1 MAAAR
6 KPVSHGRGRIDATQ
20 FGANCPQ
27 GASPWGTP
35 STTEDCLFLN
45 VYAPAGIDPDRW
57 REGKGELPVMVWIH
71 GGGFTAGAG
80 SFYDPTPMVTAGNII
95 VVTINYRL
103 GALGLFA
110 QTALDAEHHLIGNYA
125 LMDQQLAF
133 KWVRRNIRAFGGN
146 PDDVTISGE
155 SAGGISNYAHL
166 TSPLAAGLFSHVII
180 ESGAPDYITLQVA
193 ESSGNTLAAA
203 VGCTTGSDQQVA
215 ACLRAVPASQ
225 LVANQATPTGAIV
238 DGQLVPEPP
247 AAALAAGE
255 FNRVSVLNGT
265 NHDEGR
271 LIAAFFYDLS
281 GGPLEASGYASALAT
296 IGGFLPG
303 TGYPNSDIPAIMNEY
318 PLSAYSS
325 PDPRRGPGHN
335 GRDDRG
341 ILPPRSRWTS

>member
-1 MAAAR
+1 MPSKKSKSPAPIRRWVSGRTLLSAVALHFLLILGFDKTASAAAPTATVEQGTLTGIENAGVLEFLGVR
-6 KPVSHGRGRIDATQ
+6 YAEAPVGDLRWQPPKPVSHGRGRIDATQ

-133 KWVRRNIRAFGGN
+133 KWVRRNIQAFGGN
-146 PDDVTISGE
+146 PDDVTISNE
-155 SAGGISNYAHL
+155 VELATLSWYAHH
-166 TSPLAAGLFSHVII
+166 LAARCRPVQPRHHRERS
-180 ESGAPDYITLQVA
+180 APATSRCGSPRALGTRLRRRSVA
-193 ESSGNTLAAA
+193 PPEAINE
-203 VGCTTGSDQQVA
+203 VA

-225 LVANQATPTGAIV
+225 PVANQATPTGAIV
-238 DGQLVPEPP
+238 DGQHN
-247 AAALAAGE
+247 AQ
-255 FNRVSVLNGT
+255 
-265 NHDEGR
+265 
-271 LIAAFFYDLS
+271 
-281 GGPLEASGYASALAT
+281 AT
-296 IGGFLPG
+296 RSR
-303 TGYPNSDIPAIMNEY
+303 TRRRRIPA
-318 PLSAYSS
+318 
-325 PDPRRGPGHN
+325 RFGPGW
-335 GRDDRG
+335 DK
-341 ILPPRSRWTS
+341 S